1 MGLRLYFRESSS
13 AWLHLKTL
21 AVFARKRLL
30 FIEMKNTVNIEQN
43 DSLSNDLNESN
54 LRDDRNEISP
64 ILTFENGSDLSI
76 LNSSYQ
82 IPDIPKKYIEPIML
96 DTSLPYVSISI
107 IF

>member
-1 MGLRLYFRESSS
+1 
-13 AWLHLKTL
+13 
-21 AVFARKRLL
+21 
-30 FIEMKNTVNIEQN
+30 MKNTVNIEQN

-54 LRDDRNEISP
+54 LRDDRSEISP

-82 IPDIPKKYIEPIML
+82 IPDIPKKYIKPIIL